1 MQPIRV
7 AVLAFEGVSL
17 FHLSVPGMVFGIK
30 PAPSGLPPYEVR
42 YCTPTPGRIRSDQG
56 IEIEVPDGLELM
68 ANADIVV
75 VPAWNHPE
83 HVAPIALTDALQ
95 QANASGA
102 QVVGLCLGAFV
113 LGDAGL
119 LDGRRA
125 TTHWACREL
134 FAQRFPKADFH
145 PDVLYVDDGDVIT
158 SAGTV
163 AAIDCCLNLVR
174 QRHGADVAN
183 RVARLLVT
191 PPHRQGGQA
200 QYIEQPVQDVSQRGT
215 PGCRATHRKMWGRRP
230 VRDFG
235 GSVDRLGVGIERA
248 AAGPGGAVD
257 QQDDLAVLLPRVFV
271 TDSPLF
277 VELELESLSLGHQL
291 AALDLTRAGVAFGAL
306 EIVCKRRG
314 GAKKGRGQ
322 SHRKGQGGSPGGG
335 TEGDSLRHGALRIAS
350 VGPASQQ
357 NQCVRHGGLR

>member
-30 PAPSGLPPYEVR
+30 PAPSDLPPYEVR
-42 YCTPTPGRIRSDQG
+42 YCAPTPGRIRSDQG
-56 IEIEVPDGLELM
+56 IEIEVSDGLEIM
-68 ANADIVV
+68 AKADIVV
-75 VPAWNHPE
+75 VPAWSHPE
-83 HVAPIALTDALQ
+83 HVAPIALTESLQ

-191 PPHRQGGQA
+191 PPHRQGGQV
-200 QYIEQPVQDVSQRGT
+200 QYIEQPVPILPSESRLPGVLQWAREHLSEPLSLDVLADIARMSRRTFTRRFREATGT
-215 PGCRATHRKMWGRRP
+215 TVVKWLAFERIARAQQLLETTDMP
-230 VRDFG
+230 
-235 GSVDRLGVGIERA
+235 IERVA
-248 AAGPGGAVD
+248 AEVGFGTA
-257 QQDDLAVLLPRVFV
+257 
-271 TDSPLF
+271 
-277 VELELESLSLGHQL
+277 LSLRQYFSNQVRTSPSL
-291 AALDLTRAGVAFGAL
+291 YRRAFRDSRQEVG
-306 EIVCKRRG
+306 ESD
-314 GAKKGRGQ
+314 Q
-322 SHRKGQGGSPGGG
+322 S
-335 TEGDSLRHGALRIAS
+335 A
-350 VGPASQQ
+350 
-357 NQCVRHGGLR
+357 